1 MTEAPGIFLGLSPV
15 IFWAPGGEMT
25 SICPVWVELVRD
37 PSRWGTISIATNVN
51 EAKSVRGKCLYAVT
65 NLFCL

>member
-1 MTEAPGIFLGLSPV
+1 
-15 IFWAPGGEMT
+15 MT

-51 EAKSVRGKCLYAVT
+51 EAKSVRGKCLYALT
-65 NLFCL
+65 NIFSLLTSPPISCLFFFFFFFCGTRV